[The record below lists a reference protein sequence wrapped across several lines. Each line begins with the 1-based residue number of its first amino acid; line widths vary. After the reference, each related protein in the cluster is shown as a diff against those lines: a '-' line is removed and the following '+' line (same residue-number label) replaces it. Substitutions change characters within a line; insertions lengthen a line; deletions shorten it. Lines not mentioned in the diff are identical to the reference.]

1 MQSIKLPFV
10 IVIALASALAGGA
23 ISYVFVPTSDPE
35 LKALLQRQL
44 ELAEQDAAGR
54 QKSAEDAKDF
64 FGSGSG
70 VTVGDGKPFEPEW

>member
-1 MQSIKLPFV
+1 MQSVRLPFV

-23 ISYVFVPTSDPE
+23 ISYLFVPKSDPE

-44 ELAEQDAAGR
+44 ELAEQDAADR
-54 QKSAEDAKDF
+54 RKSAEEAKGF
-64 FGSGSG
+64 FGGGSG

>member
-1 MQSIKLPFV
+1 MQSVKLPIV
-10 IVIALASALAGGA
+10 IVIALASAVAGGT
-23 ISYVFVPTSDPE
+23 ISYVFVPRSDPE

-44 ELAEQDAAGR
+44 ELAEQDATGR
-54 QKSAEDAKDF
+54 QKSAEDAKGF